1 MLSERH
7 HLILFIA
14 SLPLPLL
21 YDYAGQAELS
31 FINGDNDEA
40 IALLSQVTSRAPKLA
55 EPYSILALIYESFN
69 DHLRA
74 LQLYALAGTYTP
86 FRDSLSIWMKV
97 AELATQIGRDHVV
110 VVSSYNDLEQ
120 CIFNSDYHHMN
131 EQGSMIKQWP
141 LLHDASS
148 SLPPRSCSEGRY

>member
-1 MLSERH
+1 
-7 HLILFIA
+7 
-14 SLPLPLL
+14 
-21 YDYAGQAELS
+21 LS

-86 FRDSLSIWMKV
+86 FRDSLSIWLKV
-97 AELATQIGRDHVV
+97 AELATQIGRDHGV
-110 VVSSYNDLEQ
+110 VVSSCND
-120 CIFNSDYHHMN
+120 
-131 EQGSMIKQWP
+131 
-141 LLHDASS
+141 
-148 SLPPRSCSEGRY
+148 

>member
-1 MLSERH
+1 MLSDRH
-7 HLILFIA
+7 HLILYIA

-97 AELATQIGRDHVV
+97 AELATQIGSDHGVV
-110 VVSSYNDLEQ
+110 MSSCND
-120 CIFNSDYHHMN
+120 S
-131 EQGSMIKQWP
+131 
-141 LLHDASS
+141 
-148 SLPPRSCSEGRY
+148 